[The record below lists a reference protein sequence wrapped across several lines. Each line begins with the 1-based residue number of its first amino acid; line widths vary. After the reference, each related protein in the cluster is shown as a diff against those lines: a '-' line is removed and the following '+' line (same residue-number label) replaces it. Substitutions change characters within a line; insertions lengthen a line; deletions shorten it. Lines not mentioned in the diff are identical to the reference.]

1 MRCWLYLAAFLT
13 GTSVAGC
20 GAQLSKAD
28 LGTVIFEVP
37 QVAGTEGPYQM
48 PQLGSPEDGNSQ
60 SSGSRLP

>member
-13 GTSVAGC
+13 GVSAAGC

-37 QVAGTEGPYQM
+37 KVAGTDGPYQM
-48 PQLGSPEDGNSQ
+48 LELAAPQDENSQ
-60 SSGSRLP
+60 SSGSR